1 MSYNSI
7 VYCNKCLLNPNSHSF
22 RILNCSDT
30 TNNPVLYTKIADAEN
45 YNDTDGI
52 LNHYRELLNL
62 LENREWIWIFDCNDL
77 EIKHCFE
84 IKTSLG
90 IIDILQKN
98 NKNKQILI
106 INSNIF
112 LTIIINSIKLFMDN
126 SISDKIKIFKKDE
139 KDLLIEELELL
150 NINFDII
157 K

>member
-7 VYCNKCLLNPNSHSF
+7 VYCNKCLLNSNSHSF
-22 RILNCSDT
+22 RILNSSDT
-30 TNNPVLYTKIADAEN
+30 TNNAVLYTKIADAEN
-45 YNDTDGI
+45 YDDTDGI

-62 LENREWIWIFDCNDL
+62 LDNREWIWIFDCDDL